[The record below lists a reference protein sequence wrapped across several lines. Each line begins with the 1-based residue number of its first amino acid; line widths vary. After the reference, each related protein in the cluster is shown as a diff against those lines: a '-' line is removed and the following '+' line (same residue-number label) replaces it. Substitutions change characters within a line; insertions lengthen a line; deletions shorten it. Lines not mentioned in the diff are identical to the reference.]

1 MKRLLHVHSEELAE
15 TISGVGTFRLAPNI
29 AVIIDNDFYA
39 DKILEHLSPYGV
51 VEVGVTK
58 TQQGESYHLRTAK
71 DEAAKALS
79 AAEDSIV
86 KIYVA
91 EQQLRIQNGKAAI
104 PPVGRTEEIIR
115 KRNID
120 LAGDYDL
127 HPVGYHAGKAAK
139 TREEEFANLR
149 KQNDDLCKRLDE
161 LATRIGQLN
170 LPNVSGD
177 AKSQPGQPPKDAAA
191 KDQPRYQQHTGGH
204 SGSSSSSRS

>member
-15 TISGVGTFRLAPNI
+15 TISGVGTFRLTPN
-29 AVIIDNDFYA
+29 
-39 DKILEHLSPYGV
+39 KIVEHLSLYGI
-51 VEVGVTK
+51 VEVGITK
-58 TQQGESYHLRTAK
+58 TEEGESYQLDTARA
-71 DEAAKALS
+71 EATKALS
-79 AAEDSIV
+79 TAEDSIV

-104 PPVGRTEEIIR
+104 PPVGRTEAIIR

-139 TREEEFANLR
+139 TREEELANLR
-149 KQNDDLCKRLDE
+149 KQNDDLCKRFDE

-170 LPNVSGD
+170 PPNTSGET
-177 AKSQPGQPPKDAAA
+177 KGQSYQPTKDAAA
-191 KDQPRYQQHTGGH
+191 KDQQHERPRQQPHAGGH
-204 SGSSSSSRS
+204 SGPYSRN